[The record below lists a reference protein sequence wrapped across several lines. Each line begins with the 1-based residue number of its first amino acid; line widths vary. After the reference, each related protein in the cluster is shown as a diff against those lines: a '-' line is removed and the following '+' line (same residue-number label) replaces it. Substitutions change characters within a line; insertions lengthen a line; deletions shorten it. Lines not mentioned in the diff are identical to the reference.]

1 MRRSHNNDRRTTLE
15 KSVLF
20 KAPHNFLKQEPDM
33 STQGWHTLVISG
45 YKKYNFPTAVNDRLQ
60 RDIFIIGLNDTFKL
74 FCSEVFARENSSTLS
89 FTQVIFKARDFEAA
103 LKTELAIAKHRFE
116 EAAHKITPAI
126 EKSKLRTGLH
136 VFQVRRPAFKVGAH
150 HMQTTVTP
158 RLKQHLPWRWKA
170 GSLETSMQGRFHTLH
185 VKSRCQPWS

>member
-1 MRRSHNNDRRTTLE
+1 
-15 KSVLF
+15 
-20 KAPHNFLKQEPDM
+20 M

-150 HMQTTVTP
+150 HMQTTVTAP
-158 RLKQHLPWRWKA
+158 PQTTLAMAMKTRVIGNKYAGPLPYTSCQKPLPA
-170 GSLETSMQGRFHTLH
+170 LELICKRITL
-185 VKSRCQPWS
+185 SS